1 MQRDGPEIVV
11 NPPHNMPLNYQN
23 SDPKSAPKKAPIS
36 RLKSTAKPP
45 TATSGR
51 KPPKPKAKA
60 AKKTPK
66 PSGFEWRN
74 NGAGWDLRKVVWVE
88 SATSGKQRKRPYLG
102 HLSKSAFGEL
112 KRQHRGAALEKVIAE
127 WIAEHDR

>member
-1 MQRDGPEIVV
+1 MKARDASKIT
-11 NPPHNMPLNYQN
+11 PLI
-23 SDPKSAPKKAPIS
+23 APKTDDVIDRFPVSNKAPVS
-36 RLKSTAKPP
+36 RLISIPKRT

-51 KPPKPKAKA
+51 KPPKLKTKA
-60 AKKTPK
+60 AKKPPQ
-66 PSGFEWRN
+66 PSGFEWRK

-112 KRQHRGAALEKVIAE
+112 KRQHKGAALERAIAQ
-127 WIAEHDR
+127 WITEHDE

>member
-1 MQRDGPEIVV
+1 MTKR
-11 NPPHNMPLNYQN
+11 
-23 SDPKSAPKKAPIS
+23 A
-36 RLKSTAKPP
+36 

-60 AKKTPK
+60 AKRPPQ
-66 PSGFEWRN
+66 PSGYEWRK

-102 HLSKSAFGEL
+102 HLSKSAFAEM
-112 KRQHRGAALEKVIAE
+112 KRKHRGAALERAIAE
-127 WIAEHDR
+127 WIEEHDR